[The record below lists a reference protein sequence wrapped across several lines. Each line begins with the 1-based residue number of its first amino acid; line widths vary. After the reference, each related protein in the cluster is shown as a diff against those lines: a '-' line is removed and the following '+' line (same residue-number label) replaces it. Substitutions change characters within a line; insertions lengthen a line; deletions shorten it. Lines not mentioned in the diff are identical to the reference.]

1 MKYWD
6 YIQEN
11 LPDYRVNKDVLKVD
25 ILTRY
30 LDDEEVDAA
39 DLMYVFGDKKP
50 SYKAAIVK
58 LYLLEQKLMSKA
70 MIKEQA
76 EFVKTLKHGRDN

>member
-11 LPDYRVNKDVLKVD
+11 LPDYRANKDVLKVD

-76 EFVKTLKHGRDN
+76 EFVKALKHGKDS

>member
-1 MKYWD
+1 
-6 YIQEN
+6 
-11 LPDYRVNKDVLKVD
+11 
-25 ILTRY
+25 
-30 LDDEEVDAA
+30 
-39 DLMYVFGDKKP
+39 MYVFGDKKP